1 MKTSANTHSMNDDEL
16 HCVLRQAPARVQL
29 PNSFNREV
37 WSRIEAEES
46 LSFHTCIT
54 RMCQS
59 FFTLLARPGA
69 ALAVIAASMLL
80 GLCLGISTSSEPF
93 SEGEWSYVRSI
104 HPLLQ
109 SHQGDPP

>member
-1 MKTSANTHSMNDDEL
+1 MKTSANTLSMNDEEL

-29 PNSFNREV
+29 PNSFSREV

-46 LSFHTCIT
+46 LSFRACIT
-54 RMCQS
+54 RICQS
-59 FFTLLARPGA
+59 FFTLLARPGV
-69 ALAVIAASMLL
+69 ALAAIASSMLL
-80 GLCLGISTSSEPF
+80 GLGLGMSTSGGPL

-109 SHQGDPP
+109 SHQGEHP